1 MYDQT
6 NYSIMFSYY
15 IMTCVKI
22 SKLQMCTLLSY
33 TRKILSAFKAM
44 KIMVR
49 EYYWIHVMVS
59 NL

>member
-6 NYSIMFSYY
+6 NYSMMFSYY

-22 SKLQMCTLLSY
+22 SKLEMCTLLSY
-33 TRKILSAFKAM
+33 TRKILSAFKTM

-49 EYYWIHVMVS
+49 EYY
-59 NL
+59 

>member
-6 NYSIMFSYY
+6 NYSMMFSYY

-33 TRKILSAFKAM
+33 TRKILSAFKTM

-49 EYYWIHVMVS
+49 EYY
-59 NL
+59 